1 MRKCARRGR
10 ACRPVSADVE
20 ENRTMSEPQF
30 SFTLEQQEDYAFLV
44 RFDNDLPPLLTD
56 EPPPLGKGAG
66 PNPSRLIAAGVANCL
81 MASLLFALRKFK
93 NDPGKLSATVTVQMT
108 RNEQKRLRIG
118 HIDVALRLGAP
129 ATGMEHLAR
138 ILETFEDYCVVTQ
151 SVRAGIPVSISVHDG
166 AGARLK

>member
-1 MRKCARRGR
+1 
-10 ACRPVSADVE
+10 
-20 ENRTMSEPQF
+20 MSEPRF

-44 RFDNDLPPLLTD
+44 RFDNDLPALLTD

-93 NDPGKLSATVTVQMT
+93 NEPGKLSATVTVQMT

-118 HIDVALRLGAP
+118 HIDVELRFSALA
-129 ATGMEHLAR
+129 AGMEHLER
-138 ILETFEDYCVVTQ
+138 ILATFEDYCVVTQ
-151 SVRAGIPVSISVHDG
+151 SVQHGIPVGIAVYDG
-166 AGARLK
+166 TGARLK